1 MNLAWGQF
9 LDFYSDLN
17 NARKA
22 HEDNFIERNYIGEE
36 LVEPDEKPVNN
47 MELIDNFGSQIDM
60 ENYGEDLQQHRDSND
75 TSKKDFYDAFDDGFD
90 SLKKGG
96 DSKAPLQ
103 DAQVQNLLGDLQREI
118 REEESAAQHQSESR
132 SVALLAEDKVEE
144 ADDDK

>member
-1 MNLAWGQF
+1 M
-9 LDFYSDLN
+9 
-17 NARKA
+17 
-22 HEDNFIERNYIGEE
+22 
-36 LVEPDEKPVNN
+36 
-47 MELIDNFGSQIDM
+47 
-60 ENYGEDLQQHRDSND
+60 
-75 TSKKDFYDAFDDGFD
+75 
-90 SLKKGG
+90 KKGG